1 MPGRPTPGPSRKR
14 EGREAAEARG
24 RRAETLAAWWLR
36 LHGWRILAQRV
47 RTPVGEVDLIAR
59 RGRTVAFVEVKARAT
74 EADLALAIDEYRI
87 RRVAAAVNM
96 LSTRYAANGEDIRI
110 DLMLL
115 APGRLPRHLANVWH
129 G

>member
-1 MPGRPTPGPSRKR
+1 MSRA
-14 EGREAAEARG
+14 AAEARG
-24 RRAETLAAWWLR
+24 RRAETVAAWWLR

-74 EADLALAIDEYRI
+74 EADLALAIDDRRI

-96 LSTRYAANGEDIRI
+96 LSAHYAANGEDIRI